1 MSTKLVQH
9 SNPINFIAYILIV
22 LVCTILVITFITL
35 NPQYWGS
42 IYIALITSTALV
54 VLILILALVPMLPL
68 IILITTSII
77 VIALLSRHWVE
88 PLPELTLIINRV
100 LIASIVVVLVF
111 VLISFSVYQKYCIEP
126 FLRRDFNI
134 QLPRFRDILRG
145 PKLLLITLEII
156 ELLIIIVLIAI
167 FEPRISQII
176 GEVLPGPG
184 LQDIMENYPIRN
196 YVITIIAS
204 FGIITSIYDQIKY
217 IDIIQKNLIE
227 NCYKKY
233 KESLYDHYEL
243 TYKKVLDTISERIYQ
258 EVNDICK
265 YLYRYGIQHNECKAI
280 INQFCNDA
288 NVNNIINDIIN
299 ESSYR
304 YAFCKDYMYHNLY
317 NICIEKLK
325 KGSNELN
332 SAVRKCESANKFTRK
347 LLRKI
352 YNYIYLAPSIIL
364 PIVIAIL

>member
-111 VLISFSVYQKYCIEP
+111 ILISFSVYQKYCIEP
-126 FLRRDFNI
+126 FLRKRFYT
-134 QLPRFRDILRG
+134 QLPRFRDILVRDILGG

-196 YVITIIAS
+196 YVITIIAG

-217 IDIIQKNLIE
+217 IDIIQKNLME

-233 KESLYDHYEL
+233 KESLYNYFKLDER
-243 TYKKVLDTISERIYQ
+243 TKCFLDTISSNIYK
-258 EVNDICK
+258 NNTDLCK
-265 YLYRYGIQHNECKAI
+265 DLFNRCEMSHNECEAI

-288 NVNNIINDIIN
+288 NVRNIINDIIN

-304 YAFCKDYMYHNLY
+304 YAFCEDTMYNNLY
-317 NICIEKLK
+317 TFCIDIKLVEICEK
-325 KGSNELN
+325 
-332 SAVRKCESANKFTRK
+332 RK

-352 YNYIYLAPSIIL
+352 RKYIYLAPSIIL

>member
-1 MSTKLVQH
+1 MSVKLVQH

-22 LVCTILVITFITL
+22 LVCTILVITFLTL

-68 IILITTSII
+68 IILITISII

-111 VLISFSVYQKYCIEP
+111 ILISFSVYQKYCIEP
-126 FLRRDFNI
+126 FLRKRFYT
-134 QLPRFRDILRG
+134 QLPRFRDILGG

-196 YVITIIAS
+196 YVITIIAG

-217 IDIIQKNLIE
+217 IDIIQENLME
-227 NCYKKY
+227 KCYK
-233 KESLYDHYEL
+233 E
-243 TYKKVLDTISERIYQ
+243 YKKCLYNYFKLDERTKCFLDTISSNIYK
-258 EVNDICK
+258 NNNINNKNNNTDLCK
-265 YLYRYGIQHNECKAI
+265 DLFNRCKMSHNECKAI

-288 NVNNIINDIIN
+288 NVSNIINDIIN

-304 YAFCKDYMYHNLY
+304 YAFCEDTMYNNLY
-317 NICIEKLK
+317 TFCIDIKLVEICEK
-325 KGSNELN
+325 
-332 SAVRKCESANKFTRK
+332 RK

-352 YNYIYLAPSIIL
+352 RKYIYLAPSIIL

>member
-1 MSTKLVQH
+1 MKLVQH

-22 LVCTILVITFITL
+22 LVCTILVITFLTL

-42 IYIALITSTALV
+42 IYIALITSIALV

-111 VLISFSVYQKYCIEP
+111 ILISFSVYQKYCIEP
-126 FLRRDFNI
+126 FLRKRFYI

-145 PKLLLITLEII
+145 PELLLITLEII

-217 IDIIQKNLIE
+217 IDIIQENLMK
-227 NCYKKY
+227 NCYKRY
-233 KESLYDHYEL
+233 KESLYNNLRSDKR
-243 TYKKVLDTISERIYQ
+243 TKCFLDTISLKIY
-258 EVNDICK
+258 K
-265 YLYRYGIQHNECKAI
+265 
-280 INQFCNDA
+280 
-288 NVNNIINDIIN
+288 NNTNL
-299 ESSYR
+299 
-304 YAFCKDYMYHNLY
+304 CKDLFN
-317 NICIEKLK
+317 
-325 KGSNELN
+325 
-332 SAVRKCESANKFTRK
+332 R
-347 LLRKI
+347 
-352 YNYIYLAPSIIL
+352 
-364 PIVIAIL
+364 